1 MKIIKRVMLLSALI
15 MAFANVAQA
24 GISKNE
30 GITCVSKGSSVQA
43 QFDDSRGNHS
53 KYVTIGSKAGANYGC
68 MGRCGGDC
76 GGWAPSAWTK
86 DCTDHDQCSFE
97 NGSTG
102 GSGDSNCGD
111 EFNEAADDWTFGVL
125 RGCRG

>member
-15 MAFANVAQA
+15 MAFANIAQA

-30 GITCVSKGSSVQA
+30 GITCVSKGSSVRA
-43 QFDDSRGNHS
+43 QFDDSRGDHS
-53 KYVTIGSKAGANYGC
+53 KFVKVGSKAGSNYGC

-76 GGWAPSAWTK
+76 GWGAPSAWTK
-86 DCTDHDQCSFE
+86 DCMDHDQCSFE
-97 NGSTG
+97 NGSSG
-102 GSGDSNCGD
+102 GSSDSNCGD
-111 EFNEAADDWTFGVL
+111 EFNEAADDWTFGVI